1 MAKFTVRCYYTYCG
15 IVEVEANSIEDAAR
29 IGNVKCEDMTS
40 AELEYVGQT
49 DIEVQDEN
57 GEIYQL

>member
-1 MAKFTVRCYYTYCG
+1 MAKYLVRCYYTYCG

-29 IGNVKCEDMTS
+29 IGTVKCEDMTS

-49 DIEVQDEN
+49 DIEVEDSN
-57 GEIYQL
+57 GEIYQV